1 MIALT
6 RQPHVDEQQAVAQLE
21 KVLAVERE
29 IKRGQVAF
37 MIRLKNKLTPEQ
49 QAKLE
54 DIRSRAG
61 R

>member
-1 MIALT
+1 MALVK
-6 RQPHVDEQQAVAQLE
+6 QPHVDEQQAVAQLE

-37 MIRLKNKLTPEQ
+37 LIRLKNKLTPEQ

>member
-1 MIALT
+1 M
-6 RQPHVDEQQAVAQLE
+6 DEQQAVAQLE

-49 QAKLE
+49 QAKL
-54 DIRSRAG
+54 
-61 R
+61 